1 MCHLT
6 SLQISLP
13 TPRLPEKKTDIL
25 FTPVPNAQTIAN
37 LLLTPNMIFLCVSI
51 FIYLVRSTF

>member
-1 MCHLT
+1 MCYLT

-13 TPRLPEKKTDIL
+13 TPRLPEKKDIL